1 MSLDD
6 GGIGSSAR
14 TMLALTKRS
23 PPWRKSGFERAP
35 AASSNDKDAAFLLKS
50 SRRPHLILIGAAHVA
65 QVLAPM
71 AQLAGFDVV
80 VVDPR
85 MAFSAKERFPHA
97 RVMSQWPDVAPPS
110 PGLDPF
116 NAVATLTHD
125 PKIDDL
131 ALRLALASDC
141 FYVGALGSKKT
152 HARRV
157 ERLVASEIEP
167 AALARPRAP
176 IGLDIGASS
185 PAEIAVS
192 ALGEFA
198 GRMASK
204 RHGLRFEG
212 RPLARG
218 KIQRADE
225 QIAYL
230 AVTATPEGS
239 QAGA

>member
-1 MSLDD
+1 MRASCRNGRTWLRRPPDL
-6 GGIGSSAR
+6 ILSTRWRRSRTIPRSMISRCASPWRPTASTSAR
-14 TMLALTKRS
+14 
-23 PPWRKSGFERAP
+23 
-35 AASSNDKDAAFLLKS
+35 SS
-50 SRRPHLILIGAAHVA
+50 
-65 QVLAPM
+65 
-71 AQLAGFDVV
+71 
-80 VVDPR
+80 
-85 MAFSAKERFPHA
+85 
-97 RVMSQWPDVAPPS
+97 
-110 PGLDPF
+110 
-116 NAVATLTHD
+116 
-125 PKIDDL
+125 
-131 ALRLALASDC
+131 
-141 FYVGALGSKKT
+141 SKKT

-167 AALARPRAP
+167 AALARLRAP
-176 IGLDIGASS
+176 IELDIGASS